1 MDYFAGNEQSRFSQL
16 SQQPSPYQRNQL
28 QNVLHPS
35 DGMNQSYPNNLSKF
49 FDFHKNQQQ
58 QQQQQLF
65 YSDQLNMPNVMD
77 QSRLMDARR
86 PNPQYIDQSNTQNSE
101 FNKLLAR
108 SNCDLIRFFQFVIK
122 ICLDH
127 KYISNV

>member
-16 SQQPSPYQRNQL
+16 SQQPSPHQRNQL
-28 QNVLHPS
+28 PNGLHPS

-49 FDFHKNQQQ
+49 FDFHKQQ

-65 YSDQLNMPNVMD
+65 FSDQLNMPNVMD

-86 PNPQYIDQSNTQNSE
+86 LNPQYLDQSNTQNSE
-101 FNKLLAR
+101 FIDPVTYLTN
-108 SNCDLIRFFQFVIK
+108 DLIDFLFVIQ

-127 KYISNV
+127 KFISSD